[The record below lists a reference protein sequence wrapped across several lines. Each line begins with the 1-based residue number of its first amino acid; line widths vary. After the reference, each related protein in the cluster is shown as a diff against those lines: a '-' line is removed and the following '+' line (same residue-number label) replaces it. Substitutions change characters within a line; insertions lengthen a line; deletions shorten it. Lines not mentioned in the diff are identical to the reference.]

1 MQDTLHAASRSGGQ
15 TSVLSRD
22 PARSRPPTD
31 RPLDVVGL
39 ELLLCVT
46 QALLAGMLLTLTWDL
61 GADARA
67 VGLPVPGLL
76 AILGI
81 AVGACWAWWLV
92 GGSGWPLAAVDV
104 AVALLTG
111 ALWLLSLQDASAPRI
126 DPLMGLIAVSCAV
139 YGIVAG
145 AFLPGPRR
153 GHWKGGVSQPRRG
166 LPDTRTTP
174 ARFSPPVQKVVDE
187 RLANVTLP
195 HVTFATV
202 RLSRRSTG
210 TDAGDALVIAPT
222 TQPAGPDAGGSEA
235 VAPGA
240 AAAPPL
246 VHRIAPE
253 AEPISV
259 ASMRLSMAASSTP
272 DEEPGELDDDES
284 EELDADPRD
293 AHDDPGDDDA
303 VDEDDETVAYADD
316 ADPTSDTTDEQPSG
330 HDPG

>member
-1 MQDTLHAASRSGGQ
+1 M
-15 TSVLSRD
+15 
-22 PARSRPPTD
+22 
-31 RPLDVVGL
+31 
-39 ELLLCVT
+39 
-46 QALLAGMLLTLTWDL
+46 
-61 GADARA
+61 
-67 VGLPVPGLL
+67 
-76 AILGI
+76 
-81 AVGACWAWWLV
+81 
-92 GGSGWPLAAVDV
+92 
-104 AVALLTG
+104 
-111 ALWLLSLQDASAPRI
+111 
-126 DPLMGLIAVSCAV
+126 
-139 YGIVAG
+139 AG

-153 GHWKGGVSQPRRG
+153 AHWKGGVSQPRRG
-166 LPDTRTTP
+166 LPDDRTTP

-222 TQPAGPDAGGSEA
+222 TQPAGPDAGGSERGRA
-235 VAPGA
+235 RGCRCAATGAPDRTRG
-240 AAAPPL
+240 
-246 VHRIAPE
+246 
-253 AEPISV
+253 EPISV
-259 ASMRLSMAASSTP
+259 ASMRLSVAASSTP